1 MDVRKKEFA
10 SYLSLSILG
19 MLGSSG
25 TILADTFFVSNRLG
39 ADGLAAL
46 NLSIAVFGLIN
57 GLGMLFGIG
66 GATRYTIFRSQG
78 DGKGADRVFTAALLS
93 ALATGLCFLCAG
105 FFCPETI
112 ARALGAE
119 GDLLPMCTAYLKT
132 VLCFAPCFILNHL
145 LMAFLRNDGN
155 PRLAM
160 CAMLAGSLANIALDY
175 LFVYP
180 LDMGIFGAALATGL
194 SPVIGLAVS
203 SLHMVTGRA
212 RFHLTGDG
220 LSLRELG
227 RNAGPGL
234 SSFVNECS
242 SGVVLV
248 VFNLLLL
255 ETAGSTGVAAYGIVA
270 NLALV
275 VLSVFT
281 GMAQG
286 IQPLLSRAYGRGD
299 RAETAALLRRGLVL
313 SGGVGL
319 AVLAAALLAAPTLVS
334 WFNSEGDPLLQSL
347 AEEGLR
353 LYFVGF
359 LCVGYNYLTA
369 AFLSATGRA
378 GTACALSTFRGCVGI
393 ALTACLFAWC
403 FGVTGIWLAFPA
415 VELSTALLGLLIQRR
430 RRTVD
435 APDGLYA

>member
-1 MDVRKKEFA
+1 
-10 SYLSLSILG
+10 

-39 ADGLAAL
+39 AD
-46 NLSIAVFGLIN
+46 
-57 GLGMLFGIG
+57 
-66 GATRYTIFRSQG
+66 
-78 DGKGADRVFTAALLS
+78 
-93 ALATGLCFLCAG
+93 
-105 FFCPETI
+105 
-112 ARALGAE
+112 
-119 GDLLPMCTAYLKT
+119 
-132 VLCFAPCFILNHL
+132 
-145 LMAFLRNDGN
+145 
-155 PRLAM
+155 
-160 CAMLAGSLANIALDY
+160 
-175 LFVYP
+175 
-180 LDMGIFGAALATGL
+180 
-194 SPVIGLAVS
+194 GLAVS

-234 SSFVNECS
+234 SAFVNECS

-255 ETAGSTGVAAYGIVA
+255 RTAGSTGVAAYGIVA

-299 RAETAALLRRGLVL
+299 RAETAALLRLGLVL
-313 SGGVGL
+313 AGGVGL

-403 FGVTGIWLAFPA
+403 FGVTGIWLALPA
-415 VELSTALLGLLIQRR
+415 VELSTALLGLLVQRR
-430 RRTVD
+430 RTAD

>member
-1 MDVRKKEFA
+1 MSVRKNEFA
-10 SYLSLSILG
+10 AYISLSILG

-78 DGKGADRVFTAALLS
+78 DGKGGDRVFTAALLS
-93 ALATGLCFLCAG
+93 ALVTGLCFLCVG
-105 FFCPETI
+105 LLCPETI

-119 GDLLPMCTAYLKT
+119 GALLPMCTAYLKT

-194 SPVIGLAVS
+194 SPVIGLVVS
-203 SLHMVTGRA
+203 SLHLVTGRA

-234 SSFVNECS
+234 SAFVNECS

-255 ETAGSTGVAAYGIVA
+255 RSAGSTGVAAYGIVA

-275 VLSVFT
+275 VLAVFT

-286 IQPLLSRAYGRGD
+286 IQPLLSRAYGGGD
-299 RAETAALLRRGLVL
+299 RAETAALLRRGLAL

-393 ALTACLFAWC
+393 TLTACLFAWC

-415 VELSTALLGLLIQRR
+415 VELSTALLGLLVQRR
-430 RRTVD
+430 RTAD

>member
-1 MDVRKKEFA
+1 MSVRKNEFA
-10 SYLSLSILG
+10 AYISLSILG

-78 DGKGADRVFTAALLS
+78 DGKGGDRVFTAALLS
-93 ALATGLCFLCAG
+93 ALVTGLCFLCAG
-105 FFCPETI
+105 LLCPETI

-119 GDLLPMCTAYLKT
+119 GALLPMCTAYLKT

-180 LDMGIFGAALATGL
+180 LDMSIFGAALATGL
-194 SPVIGLAVS
+194 SPVIGLVVS
-203 SLHMVTGRA
+203 SLHLVTGRA

-234 SSFVNECS
+234 SAFVNECS

-255 ETAGSTGVAAYGIVA
+255 RSAGSTGVAAYGIVA

-275 VLSVFT
+275 VLAVFT

-286 IQPLLSRAYGRGD
+286 IQPLLSRAYGGGD
-299 RAETAALLRRGLVL
+299 RAETAALLRRGLAL

-393 ALTACLFAWC
+393 TLTACLFAWC

-415 VELSTALLGLLIQRR
+415 VELSTALLGLLVQRR
-430 RRTVD
+430 RTAD